1 MREPPPPKADEDDR
15 EPPAGVAPGHP
26 QRPEAPGVGE
36 PGAGAEP
43 AAAAAESRRQQL
55 RGRAVRIRLYGWT
68 FTAAA
73 ALIVVVALVVANTRH
88 VEVSWVFG
96 SGRVSLVW
104 LLLWTAVVAWLL
116 GIATGALV
124 RRRAR
129 RRRPRRGSEQ
139 G

>member
-1 MREPPPPKADEDDR
+1 M
-15 EPPAGVAPGHP
+15 
-26 QRPEAPGVGE
+26 
-36 PGAGAEP
+36 
-43 AAAAAESRRQQL
+43 
-55 RGRAVRIRLYGWT
+55 RIRLYGWT